1 MESFNFVGE
10 VGATKLAHLQYIY
23 SLLLIFW
30 LYMVLSLYF
39 LPTIISEQQRHPRR
53 TIIGVLNVLFGWTVL
68 GWLVTMAWACKG
80 AHHEAP
86 AGNWTRERKKKVLVG
101 EIIEPDRAIA
111 IA

>member
-1 MESFNFVGE
+1 MESFNFVGA

-39 LPTIISEQQRHPRR
+39 LPTIISEQQRHPHR
-53 TIIGVLNVLFGWTVL
+53 TTIGVLNVLLGWTVL
-68 GWLVTMAWACKG
+68 GWLVTMAWACRG
-80 AHHEAP
+80 ARQEAL
-86 AGNWTRERKKKVLVG
+86 ATHWTGARKRKVLVG
-101 EIIEPDRAIA
+101 EIIEPDRAVA